1 MFIKTPED
9 DILKFKKA
17 IPIFVSMVI
26 LISVTAIS
34 SVKQAYSPTVFNN
47 STTDELNLSTNDTV
61 EVNFD
66 EMRGVWISYIE
77 LSMENEQDKSE
88 RSFRKKFE
96 KIAENSRGF
105 GLNTLIVQV
114 RPFGDALYKSDY
126 YPWSH
131 ILTGTQGKNPGY
143 DPLEIMCEICK
154 SYNLN
159 IHAWINPYRVTL
171 GNKPKKLSADNPY
184 SLNTSMG
191 LKTENGIILDPS
203 NEEARNLIINGIV
216 EIVKNYE
223 IDGIQFD
230 DYFYPENIG
239 DADSKSYNA
248 YTEKM
253 GKNNSMNI
261 ENWRKANVNMLVCE
275 AYRAIHSNS
284 NDIVFG
290 ISPQGNILNNEK
302 LFADVKSWCTCK
314 GFVDYICPQIYF
326 SIDNPV
332 LTFEDSLKSW
342 SELEFY
348 EGVNLYV
355 GLAGYKAGT
364 DDDEGTWSDSSD
376 ILAREY
382 EILKNYENTDG
393 FMIYSYN
400 SIVSKTSREEM
411 QNLRNK
417 LH

>member
-1 MFIKTPED
+1 MK
-9 DILKFKKA
+9 LKKVLPLL
-17 IPIFVSMVI
+17 ISIVV

-34 SVKQAYSPTVFNN
+34 SVKQAYSPTVF
-47 STTDELNLSTNDTV
+47 SQSSADETNLSTDDTV
-61 EVNFD
+61 DVNFD

-88 RSFRKKFE
+88 EAFKTKFK

-114 RPFGDALYKSDY
+114 RPFGDALYKSKY

-143 DPLEIMCEICK
+143 DPLKIMCEICK

-171 GNKPKKLSADNPY
+171 GDKPKKLSDNNPY
-184 SLNTSMG
+184 SLDKSLG

-203 NEEARNLIINGIV
+203 SEKARKLIVDGIV
-216 EIVKNYE
+216 EIVKNYD

-239 DADSKSYNA
+239 DADSESYKTYA
-248 YTEKM
+248 EEM
-253 GKNNSMNI
+253 GKDNSMNI
-261 ENWRKANVNMLVCE
+261 ENWRKANVNMLICE
-275 AYRAIHSNS
+275 SYRAIHSNS
-284 NDIVFG
+284 DDVVFG
-290 ISPQGNILNNEK
+290 ISPQGNIENNEK

-326 SIDNPV
+326 SIDNPA

-342 SELEFY
+342 CELEISD
-348 EGVNLYV
+348 GVSLYI

-364 DDDEGTWSDSSD
+364 DDDEGTWSDSND

-382 EILKNYENTDG
+382 EILRKNENTGG

-400 SIVSKTSREEM
+400 SIVSEKSREEM
-411 QNLRNK
+411 QNLRNL

>member
-1 MFIKTPED
+1 MK
-9 DILKFKKA
+9 LKKVL
-17 IPIFVSMVI
+17 P
-26 LISVTAIS
+26 LIISVVVLIGVTAIS
-34 SVKQAYSPTVFNN
+34 SIKRVETPTVFNQ
-47 STTDELNLSTNDTV
+47 SSIDEPNRSTNDTI

-88 RSFRKKFE
+88 RAFREKFE
-96 KIAENSRGF
+96 KIAENCRGF

-114 RPFGDALYKSDY
+114 RPFGDALYKSEY

-143 DPLEIMCEICK
+143 DPLKIMCEI
-154 SYNLN
+154 SNNYNLD
-159 IHAWINPYRVTL
+159 IHAWVNPYRVTL
-171 GNKPKKLSADNPY
+171 NNKPQKLSDNNPY
-184 SLNTSMG
+184 STDNSIG
-191 LKTENGIILDPS
+191 LKTESGIILDPS
-203 NEEARNLIINGIV
+203 NEKARKLIVDGII
-216 EIVKNYE
+216 EIVKNYD

-239 DADSKSYNA
+239 DADSESYEK
-248 YTEKM
+248 YTAEM
-253 GKNNSMNI
+253 GKDSSMNI

-275 AYRAIHSNS
+275 TYRAIHSNS
-284 NDIVFG
+284 DDVVFG
-290 ISPQGNILNNEK
+290 ISPQGNIDNNEK
-302 LFADVKSWCTCK
+302 LYADVKSWCTCK

-326 SIDNPV
+326 STENPA

-342 SELEFY
+342 CELDFY
-348 EGVNLYV
+348 EGVNLYI

-364 DDDEGTWSDSSD
+364 DDDEGTWSNSND
-376 ILAREY
+376 ILAQEY
-382 EILKNYENTDG
+382 KILEKYDKSGG

-400 SIVSKTSREEM
+400 SIVSENSREEM
-411 QNLRNK
+411 QNLRNL